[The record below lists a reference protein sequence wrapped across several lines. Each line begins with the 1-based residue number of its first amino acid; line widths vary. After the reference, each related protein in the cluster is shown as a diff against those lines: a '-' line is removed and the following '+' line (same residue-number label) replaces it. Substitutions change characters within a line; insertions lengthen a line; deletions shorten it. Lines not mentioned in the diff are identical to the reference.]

1 MGCWTEQLES
11 SCGLLSI
18 LDLLEVSEVRI
29 LGWLPLD
36 ARKHW
41 NYYFGPWIA
50 SSYLKLWA
58 SGASLWDHVCHIC
71 FMGAL
76 ATAMPPLLKSVQN
89 RLSSNYRLV
98 DVDFSFAARLFD
110 VSLWCLKGNIVLS
123 LYRFYFLC
131 TGLPHGIGIYT
142 LNLVCFEQLEMVLL
156 VMIFSFSFL
165 FFVLFFWKS

>member
-18 LDLLEVSEVRI
+18 LDLLDVSEVMI
-29 LGWLPLD
+29 LGGLPLG

-41 NYYFGPWIA
+41 NYYFGPWVA

-89 RLSSNYRLV
+89 RLSSNYKLV
-98 DVDFSFAARLFD
+98 DVDFSFAARLCN

-131 TGLPHGIGIYT
+131 MVWLATWHIYPQPCFLWWTTWNGITGHDLSY
-142 LNLVCFEQLEMVLL
+142 
-156 VMIFSFSFL
+156 L